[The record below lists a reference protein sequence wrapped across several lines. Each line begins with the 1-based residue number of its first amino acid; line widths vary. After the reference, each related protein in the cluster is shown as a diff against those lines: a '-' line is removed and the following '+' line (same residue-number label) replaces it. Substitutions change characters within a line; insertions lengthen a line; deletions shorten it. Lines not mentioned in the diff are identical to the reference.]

1 MTELERIIKDVEFTT
16 QNIANEPFSKKAF
29 DKFKERIG
37 IYISALYIE
46 SLKTAKRHKTDNI
59 SESHVE
65 TASSYLIKNSENK
78 FSKLLG
84 ILGGTFLGATIS
96 NILAMTALGQTFNT
110 VGLVT
115 TIILG
120 IIGSFLIGINLMKD

>member
-1 MTELERIIKDVEFTT
+1 MTELEKIFKDVEFTT

-29 DKFKERIG
+29 NKFKEKIG

-65 TASSYLIKNSENK
+65 TASSYLIKNSDSK
-78 FSKLLG
+78 ISKLSG
-84 ILGGTFLGATIS
+84 IVGGAFLGATVS
-96 NILAMTALGQTFNT
+96 NIIAMTALGQTFST

-120 IIGSFLIGINLMKD
+120 ILGSFLIGINLMKD